1 MAKSGNL
8 VTISSKTFEATLL
21 FLRLT
26 KRSNACRRPADNV
39 CVHVMPVCV
48 SIVPFAVLLALPLA
62 AADDGDDV
70 GGGSDRAM
78 LLAARMRHSSTLRA
92 TVVVHGSDMRQTI

>member
-48 SIVPFAVLLALPLA
+48 SIVPFAVLLALPLT
-62 AADDGDDV
+62 AADI
-70 GGGSDRAM
+70 GGGSERAK

-92 TVVVHGSDMRQTI
+92 TVVVSPWQ